1 MRYPNCEFK
10 AWFLGFSKRPERS
23 TRSRIFAVLPEG
35 KFMHQSIFAKFDL
48 SHVVR
53 LVSLC
58 LATAFL
64 SGAAHAGDQY
74 LDRNG
79 LPVGGHDVVSYHNEP
94 APLEGL
100 ETITAEYN
108 EVTWRFATTQNRD
121 LFSADPARY
130 APAYDGHCAY
140 ALAND
145 SKARTDPDAY
155 LVVDDVLYLNFSM
168 SIHRRWLED
177 VSGYLVRSEANWP
190 RHEGEPAARPSRW
203 F

>member
-1 MRYPNCEFK
+1 MFQPLSATFSLRHVLGLLSLGIVAALGCEV
-10 AWFLGFSKRPERS
+10 AL
-23 TRSRIFAVLPEG
+23 
-35 KFMHQSIFAKFDL
+35 
-48 SHVVR
+48 
-53 LVSLC
+53 
-58 LATAFL
+58 
-64 SGAAHAGDQY
+64 AGDQY

-100 ETITAEYN
+100 ETVTAVYN
-108 EVTWRFATTQNRD
+108 DVTWRFATAENRD
-121 LFSADPARY
+121 LFVADPARY

-177 VSGYLVRSEANWP
+177 VSGYLLQSDANWP